1 MIENIKELLQNAQL
15 QQQVKASANLAEAIK
30 LITTAGAEKG
40 YSFTQ
45 ESVAQLIS
53 GLMLGEHELSEEDL
67 LAVAG
72 GAICRRSCIE
82 SNTLSR
88 VQFVGEAALKVT
100 H

>member
-1 MIENIKELLQNAQL
+1 MINDIKELLQNAQL
-15 QQQVKASANLAEAIK
+15 QQQIKASANLAEAIK
-30 LITTAGAEKG
+30 LITTAGAERG

-53 GLMLGEHELSEEDL
+53 GLMLGEHELSEDDL

-88 VQFVGEAALKVT
+88 SDWQ
-100 H
+100 